1 MFDII
6 CVGGGA
12 AGLTAA
18 LYALRA
24 GKTVLVLEKN
34 SFGGQVAFSPKIE
47 NWPGTQEMSGLE
59 FADAL
64 TEQVLA
70 KGAELELETVNKIEK
85 DGTFRVYT
93 EEGSVFESRAVIIS
107 AGVKHRTLGLEGEQ
121 ELIGNGISF
130 CAVCDGAFF
139 AGKDVAVVGGG
150 NSALQEAVLLA
161 ETSKSV
167 TILQDLDFLTGEK
180 TLADKLRAAPNVRI
194 ICGVRVTGY
203 TSEGGEVTGV
213 TVKTKAGDEI
223 RVDCAGVFLAV
234 GLIPENEVFADLVKL
249 DAQGYIDAGESC
261 ETGLPGLYVAGDCRA
276 KRIRQLTTA
285 SADGAVSALAAIRYI
300 DDVK

>member
-234 GLIPENEVFADLVKL
+234 GLIPENEIFASLVKL
-249 DAQGYIDAGESC
+249 DAQGYIDAGENC

>member
-1 MFDII
+1 MYDII

-47 NWPGTQEMSGLE
+47 NWPGTKEMSGLE

-70 KGAELELETVNKIEK
+70 KGAELELENVVKIEK
-85 DGTFRVYT
+85 DGDFRVRT
-93 EEGSVFESRAVIIS
+93 EEGGVYESRAVIIS
-107 AGVKHRTLGLEGEQ
+107 AGVKHRTLGLPGED

-130 CAVCDGAFF
+130 CAVCDGAFY
-139 AGKDVAVVGGG
+139 AGQDVALVGGG

-180 TLADKLRAAPNVRI
+180 TLADKLAAMANVKI
-194 ICGVRVTGY
+194 ICGVKVTGY
-203 TSEGGEVTGV
+203 ATENGELTGV
-213 TVKTKAGDEI
+213 LVRTKDGKDH
-223 RVDCAGVFLAV
+223 RVDCSGVFLAV
-234 GLIPENEVFADLVKL
+234 GLIPENGAFADVVEL
-249 DAQGYIDAGESC
+249 DAQGYIASDETC
-261 ETGLPGLYVAGDCRA
+261 ETGLPGLFVAGDCRA
-276 KRIRQLTTA
+276 KRIRQITTA

-300 DDVK
+300 DKVK